1 MIYTFLITCFGLHNK
16 HSFFFF
22 VLIVFQIKFI
32 PLGNFI
38 QDKFVE
44 FLLFRKQYTRYY
56 PLTSRIFLSIR
67 TDKIII
73 RQGKWPIL
81 VGNRNTAVQERVF
94 WGSSLSPWVLKG
106 EIKEG
111 IALIDRMKINMVY
124 QGYRYW

>member
-22 VLIVFQIKFI
+22 VLIVFRIKFI

-73 RQGKWPIL
+73 RQGSDLYWLGIGIQQFRK
-81 VGNRNTAVQERVF
+81 GFFEAVVF
-94 WGSSLSPWVLKG
+94 PLES
-106 EIKEG
+106 
-111 IALIDRMKINMVY
+111 
-124 QGYRYW
+124 